1 MLIVLWGTLESN
13 IDDNQDENEER
24 VRDASTHIELDIS
37 WIKGI
42 GIPNPNPLTV
52 SVWELVADGR
62 SLTCNT
68 RGRTIARDRV
78 HCIPPP

>member
-24 VRDASTHIELDIS
+24 VRDISTHIELDIS

-42 GIPNPNPLTV
+42 GIPNPNPLT
-52 SVWELVADGR
+52 SSDKE
-62 SLTCNT
+62 
-68 RGRTIARDRV
+68 
-78 HCIPPP
+78 